1 MNCFKNIIDR
11 NNDYLFSPSSKINKK
26 TNKIG
31 YADNYNTNE
40 NKINRSNSF
49 VKAYCSNL
57 FYPPFCENIKQP
69 IKTSNKKTIYNR
81 LFEDGKIRIRNQK
94 QRKIE
99 QDKYLDELSKR
110 ISGEKKP
117 LIMIELMNY
126 LIIRK
131 ELKHLKKKEKK

>member
-1 MNCFKNIIDR
+1 MQKIKEIKQHLNRLKNKNEFFQNIIDR

-49 VKAYCSNL
+49 VKVYCSNL

-81 LFEDGKIRIRNQK
+81 LFEDGKIRINQK
-94 QRKIE
+94 
-99 QDKYLDELSKR
+99 SKT
-110 ISGEKKP
+110 KK
-117 LIMIELMNY
+117 N
-126 LIIRK
+126 
-131 ELKHLKKKEKK
+131 

>member
-1 MNCFKNIIDR
+1 MCQNIIDR
-11 NNDYLFSPSSKINKK
+11 NNDYLFSPSSKVNKK

-31 YADNYNTNE
+31 YADNNNTNE

-69 IKTSNKKTIYNR
+69 IKTSNKKTIYNN
-81 LFEDGKIRIRNQK
+81 LQIGTQCKAYKLYDIIKIIRNKK

-99 QDKYLDELSKR
+99 QDKYLDELSK
-110 ISGEKKP
+110 
-117 LIMIELMNY
+117 
-126 LIIRK
+126 
-131 ELKHLKKKEKK
+131 KKKKKKKAVN

>member
-1 MNCFKNIIDR
+1 MCQNIIDR

-31 YADNYNTNE
+31 YAENYNTNE

-69 IKTSNKKTIYNR
+69 IKTSNKSQYIIGYLKMVK
-81 LFEDGKIRIRNQK
+81 LELIRNQK

-99 QDKYLDELSKR
+99 QDKY
-110 ISGEKKP
+110 IS
-117 LIMIELMNY
+117 IELEQSQIEH
-126 LIIRK
+126 II
-131 ELKHLKKKEKK
+131 LKK